1 MKSIKSIVLF
11 VLLIS
16 NIFTADFLSDNSKI
30 NNIIKPLAEKVFNR
44 YEKVVE
50 YNNQNGIQMGPNGN
64 NQQMNNQ
71 MGPNNNNNQQI
82 NGQMGPNNNNN
93 QQMRPNNNEQMR
105 PNNDRLPPNG
115 EFNPEDIPEFDTEFP
130 PEHDFP
136 EHMKLPP
143 EHNQFPP
150 QFDGEFIPPEFNGE
164 FPPEHPKDLPEFD
177 GEFIPP
183 EFNGEFPP
191 EHPRDNNRFPQP
203 EENIN
208 DIPSESEE

>member
-1 MKSIKSIVLF
+1 MKSIVLF

-16 NIFTADFLSDNSKI
+16 KIFTADFLSDNSKI

-71 MGPNNNNNQQI
+71 MGPNNNNNQQM
-82 NGQMGPNNNNN
+82 NG
-93 QQMRPNNNEQMR
+93 QMR

-115 EFNPEDIPEFDTEFP
+115 EFIPEDILEFDTEFP

-164 FPPEHPKDLPEFD
+164 FPPEHP
-177 GEFIPP
+177 
-183 EFNGEFPP
+183 
-191 EHPRDNNRFPQP
+191 RDNNRFPQP